1 MAMAVSYA
9 IGPAA
14 RIVRLTLVG
23 DATLEQWTHGMR
35 VILNSATYQ
44 PGFGF
49 LIDRRGAEPAT
60 AEFMADVVSFLRGN
74 ERALAGARW
83 AIVVPEGAGSV
94 GAQFAVELADST
106 RLPIP
111 IRTFRE
117 IAKAEAWLRE
127 TAPQQQEQAATQ
139 PKATAD

>member
-9 IGPAA
+9 IGPTA

-35 VILNSATYQ
+35 VILSSSTYK

-49 LIDRRGAEPAT
+49 LIDRRGAEPAS
-60 AEFMADVVSFLRGN
+60 AEFMAEVVSFLQNN
-74 ERALAGARW
+74 ERVLAGARW
-83 AIVVPEGAGSV
+83 AIVVPRGPGSD
-94 GAQFAVELADST
+94 ATLLALELAKSS

-117 IAKAEAWLRE
+117 VAKAEAWLRE
-127 TAPQQQEQAATQ
+127 TAPEQQEQARSRPEVA
-139 PKATAD
+139 AE